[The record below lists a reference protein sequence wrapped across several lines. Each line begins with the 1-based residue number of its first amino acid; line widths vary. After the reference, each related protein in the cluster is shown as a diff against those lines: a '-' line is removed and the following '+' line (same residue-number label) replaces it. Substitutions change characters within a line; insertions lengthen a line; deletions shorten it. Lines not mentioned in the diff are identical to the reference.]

1 MTPELQKI
9 IDQMEPR
16 FREAFLAALDRIT
29 SQAQLVLLEDAIRQG
44 DMQKV
49 IAVLN
54 VDPTFFAPLDRAFA
68 ETHYQ
73 GGVAALAALGTLKD
87 PFLVGVWL
95 SALTLGTPEPKPS
108 PGHTPET

>member
-9 IDQMEPR
+9 LAQLEPR
-16 FREAFLAALDRIT
+16 FRDAFLEAIERIT

-44 DMQKV
+44 DMQKAV
-49 IAVLN
+49 AVLQL
-54 VDPTFFAPLDRAFA
+54 DPTFFAPLDRAFS
-68 ETHYQ
+68 EMHYQ
-73 GGVAALAALGTLKD
+73 GGVATLAALRTLKD

-95 SALTLGTPEPKPS
+95 SALTRDTPAPKPS